1 MTKKEDNKPAGDPKR
16 PYATLELKATEVK
29 SEAQKDAATKPGTAD
44 PKAAA
49 KPGDTKP
56 AETKPP
62 EAKPADPKATAPK
75 PGDAKIADSKAAD
88 PKAADA
94 KGAKPTAS
102 PVPPTAAKAP
112 TESASKAM
120 PPPARSSGGF
130 GRFVSHAIAGLIG
143 GGIVLAGADHIK
155 PMLGVSTPP
164 PVAADVTDA
173 LAKRLAALERTT
185 ATPPAIPASVTEK
198 LADAERRLARLD
210 EIARTV
216 AGLGERQGQLS
227 TETKALNEKIKA
239 QTASGSDAERL
250 AKLEATLAVLT
261 SAADA
266 DPNRAGRIPQL
277 AALAGKVTDLETAL
291 ANRIAAL
298 RRDLSQE
305 IDGRVGQVAE
315 SSEAAKAGAGRL
327 DREIVGIKTDAARLN
342 QRVEAI
348 KATGDRLEQMLRI
361 VQEEA
366 GKVRSALDGLKG
378 DLEGQIKTAAKPADI
393 QTAITP
399 VVAKVTALETSLQGV
414 VKSEAD
420 RRVNA
425 ERIVLSLELANLKRA
440 MDRGQPFG
448 PELAEVKKSAGTR
461 LQLGPL
467 EPFATKGV
475 ATIADLQREFR
486 QVANAVIDADT
497 VKPEGSIL
505 ENILSGAGTIV
516 RVRKT
521 NPAPDDKSTEAVVS
535 RMELALKDGRL
546 ADVIAEAK
554 TLPAKAATPAAAW
567 LKKVEARLTVD
578 RALTAIESDLKSSLA
593 GGPAPTR

>member
-1 MTKKEDNKPAGDPKR
+1 MTKKEDGKPSAGDPKR
-16 PYATLELKATEVK
+16 PYATLDLKATEVK
-29 SEAQKDAATKPGTAD
+29 NEAAQKDAAAKAAAPD

-49 KPGDTKP
+49 KP
-56 AETKPP
+56 AETKPTDAKAQ
-62 EAKPADPKATAPK
+62 EGKPADVKASDAK
-75 PGDAKIADSKAAD
+75 PGDAKLADSKAAD
-88 PKAADA
+88 PKAA
-94 KGAKPTAS
+94 KPTAS
-102 PVPPTAAKAP
+102 AVPPTAAKP
-112 TESASKAM
+112 TAESTPKAM
-120 PPPARSSGGF
+120 PPPARSTGGV
-130 GRFVSHAIAGLIG
+130 GRFVTHALAGLLG

-155 PMLGVSTPP
+155 PMLGISSAP

-173 LAKRLAALERTT
+173 LAKRIAALERTT

-210 EIARTV
+210 DIARTV
-216 AGLGERQGQLS
+216 AGLGERQGQLA
-227 TETKALNEKIKA
+227 TETKSLAERVKA

-261 SAADA
+261 TAADA
-266 DPNRAGRIPQL
+266 DPNRVGRIPQL

-298 RRDLSQE
+298 RRDLAQE
-305 IDGRVGQVAE
+305 IDGRIGQVAE

-327 DREIVGIKTDAARLN
+327 DREIAGIKTDAARLN
-342 QRVEAI
+342 QRVEAV

-378 DLEGQIKTAAKPADI
+378 DLEGQLKTVAKPADI

-467 EPFATKGV
+467 EPFAGTGV
-475 ATIADLQREFR
+475 ATIADLQRDFR
-486 QVANAVIDADT
+486 QVANSVIDADT
-497 VKPEGSIL
+497 VKPEGTIL
-505 ENILSGAGTIV
+505 ENILSGAGSIV

-554 TLPAKAATPAAAW
+554 TLPAKAAAPAAAW

-578 RALTAIESDLKSSLA
+578 RALTAIETDLKSSLA